1 MKYAIIENTK
11 IVNVAVADTYLD
23 INWVQLQDG
32 FGIGDNYVNGVFS
45 KEMLPIVVP
54 QTITP
59 LQAKLQLLSMGLLD
73 EVDEMV
79 ATDRKVQL
87 YWEYALVIE
96 RNNEILLLMAEQL
109 SLTSED
115 LDNMF
120 IEASKL

>member
-1 MKYAIIENTK
+1 MKYNILDRDDNIINTIVSDEEFVKSNFEFYKLVVEENT
-11 IVNVAVADTYLD
+11 IAS
-23 INWVQLQDG
+23 IQ
-32 FGIGDNYVNGVFS
+32 
-45 KEMLPIVVP
+45 VP

-87 YWEYALVIE
+87 YWEYALTIE

-109 SLTSED
+109 KLTSED
-115 LDNMF
+115 LDDMF